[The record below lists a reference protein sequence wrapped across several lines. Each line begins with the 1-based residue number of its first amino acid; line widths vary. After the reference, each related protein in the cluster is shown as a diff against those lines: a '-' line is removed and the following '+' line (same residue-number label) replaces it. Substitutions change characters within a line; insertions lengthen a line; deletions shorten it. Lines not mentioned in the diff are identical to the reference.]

1 MKKRNLLLLSALA
14 VGLTTAR
21 SEDAL
26 PMAPAFSRYEP
37 MLKHSPF
44 AVASAGAPVGVT
56 PDFAKELYV
65 ANAGHSEKGDFVTIA
80 STTNRDFKL
89 YLTTGQNVDGYS
101 VPNIQWSDRVGET
114 KVTLTK
120 GGQIATLS
128 FNEAILSEAIH
139 NSAPQNVRSPMG
151 NAVPGIPGRPP
162 ANIPMPVPRPMT
174 VPTLP
179 TPPPYTRGL
188 IRRSG
193 EDGNNAINR
202 TPQNR
207 PRPGNDDPDDD

>member
-1 MKKRNLLLLSALA
+1 MKTKTLLLLSALA
-14 VGLTTAR
+14 FGLTTAWA
-21 SEDAL
+21 DDDL
-26 PMAPAFSRYEP
+26 PKAPDFSRYEP

-89 YLTTGQNVDGYS
+89 YLTTGQDVDGYS
-101 VPNIQWSDRVGET
+101 VPDIQWSDRVGET

-120 GGQIATLS
+120 GGQVATLS

-139 NSAPQNVRSPMG
+139 NPTPQNVRPAMG
-151 NAVPGIPGRPP
+151 NAVPGIPGRSPGT
-162 ANIPMPVPRPMT
+162 IPMPVTHPMQ
-174 VPTLP
+174 VPTIP
-179 TPPPYTRGL
+179 TPPPYTRSL
-188 IRRSG
+188 IRRNG
-193 EDGNNAINR
+193 ENGNKPFQQ
-202 TPQNR
+202 TPHVQ
-207 PRPGNDDPDDD
+207 PRPGNDEPDN